1 MTVTQRRWMPLL
13 LVALFGA
20 LATITSLGHD
30 FTYDDRGIILENARV
45 HSLRH
50 IPALFRETY
59 WPLKF
64 GADGY
69 RPLVTTLFTLE
80 WAASGGAPWLFHF
93 VNLLLTVATCVAAY
107 WCAVAVLPA
116 SAALM
121 AAVLFA
127 VHPVHVE
134 VTGNVVG
141 QSELLVALCVALA
154 VGIYLRGRQ
163 SGALSSRQSVAVT
176 LLFLVALFSKE
187 HAVVLPAL
195 LVAAELT
202 VVPDSSWRARLRGV
216 RPLFLALVAAA
227 LVFFYTRGLV
237 VDNLAGFVPFPL
249 FRALNM
255 RALDRV
261 GTMMNEIPRIAQ
273 LLVFPTH
280 LSADYSPGD
289 VLVAN
294 GVDFSQLPGLFICAA
309 VMLLAVVLRRRSPV
323 ASFGLIWV
331 MVAFLPVSNLL
342 VPAGFVTAERT
353 LFLPSMGLVFVA
365 GAVVVWLR
373 EEGTVSMRR
382 IGAGAF
388 ALLLTLGLLR
398 TLDRQRVW
406 KNNDTFFVA
415 LMRDAPRGYRAHYIH
430 AHHVGLQGN
439 LAEMEREYRRA
450 IRIFPYDASMTLS
463 IADAYA
469 RAGLYAPAAD
479 LFEWTYG
486 VEPTIGELR
495 YEYVYSLSRLGRW
508 QQVREQA
515 LLALA
520 LAPPR
525 DIKLLRSAIAN
536 ADTAL
541 GRRAR

>member
-1 MTVTQRRWMPLL
+1 MTATQRRWLPLL
-13 LVALFGA
+13 LVALLGV

-30 FTYDDRGIILENARV
+30 FTYDDRGIILQNARV

-69 RPLVTTLFTLE
+69 RPLVTTLFTVE
-80 WAASGGAPWLFHF
+80 WAASGGAPWLFHL
-93 VNLLLTVATCVAAY
+93 VNLLLTVATCLAVY
-107 WCAVAVLPA
+107 WCSVAVLPA
-116 SAALM
+116 SAAVM
-121 AAVLFA
+121 ASALFA

-163 SGALSSRQSVAVT
+163 PGSLSAKHGVVIL
-176 LLFLVALFSKE
+176 LLFSVALFSKE

-202 VVPDSSWRARLRGV
+202 VVSDSTWGARLKQT
-216 RPLFLALVAAA
+216 RPLFLALMAVALA
-227 LVFFYTRGLV
+227 FFYVRGLV

-273 LLVFPTH
+273 LLLFPTH

-294 GVDFSQLPGLFICAA
+294 GLQVSQLPGFFICAA
-309 VMLLAVVLRRRSPV
+309 VVLLAVVLRRRAPV
-323 ASFGLIWV
+323 ASFGLMWV
-331 MVAFLPVSNLL
+331 MIAFLPVSNLL

-373 EEGTVSMRR
+373 EEGSTSMRR
-382 IGAGAF
+382 IGAGVF
-388 ALLLTLGLLR
+388 VLLLSLGLLR

-406 KNNDTFFVA
+406 RNNDTFFAA
-415 LMRDAPRGYRAHYIH
+415 LMHDAPLGYRAHYIH

-439 LAEMEREYRRA
+439 LREMEREYRRA

-486 VEPTIGELR
+486 VEPTIGDLR

-508 QQVREQA
+508 RQVREQA

-520 LAPPR
+520 LAPTGEIR
-525 DIKLLRSAIAN
+525 LLRSAIAS

-541 GRRAR
+541 RRRAK